1 MRLSLWR
8 RYRGPRYRKGV
19 GTQVWHGLRTAFFF
33 FKYGVG
39 GASPPVCWVRAKKTT
54 PKGGAA
60 ACELPAKFG
69 RSLLRIFR
77 LGSGGL

>member
-33 FKYGVG
+33 FKYRVGVQIPKALSG
-39 GASPPVCWVRAKKTT
+39 KGQKKATRW
-54 PKGGAA
+54 GVAA
-60 ACELPAKFG
+60 AWKYRPNLAG
-69 RSLLRIFR
+69 R
-77 LGSGGL
+77 